1 MARKDYQKYMK
12 HLSIFL
18 GCVLGLLV
26 FLLAMRQI
34 DEYKLQDDPVL
45 NRLRETMTTF
55 FSQDKVWTGKLV
67 MLNHRTVMKDINIY
81 RGVKSLTMNKEKV
94 YICCKDSHGEY
105 YSENMLM
112 YVLAHELSHVLS
124 ESIGHTQEFHDIFEE
139 LLVELTDFGV
149 YDPSQEIIADY
160 CENGDNS

>member
-55 FSQDKVWTGKLV
+55 FSQDKVWTGE
-67 MLNHRTVMKDINIY
+67 I
-81 RGVKSLTMNKEKV
+81 G
-94 YICCKDSHGEY
+94 
-105 YSENMLM
+105 
-112 YVLAHELSHVLS
+112 YV
-124 ESIGHTQEFHDIFEE
+124 ES
-139 LLVELTDFGV
+139 
-149 YDPSQEIIADY
+149 
-160 CENGDNS
+160 